1 MVSRGHCLHSKVMG
15 QAGGTMR
22 RLKINTGLFGA
33 DWLDHV
39 AIGVKRVNWK
49 LKVSLLKEEVA
60 KLVHHPEALW
70 AGGEEYVD
78 DELM

>member
-1 MVSRGHCLHSKVMG
+1 MNYQKTLSAQQSDGVSWLTHMVVLVKKV
-15 QAGGTMR
+15 
-22 RLKINTGLFGA
+22 N
-33 DWLDHV
+33 H
-39 AIGVKRVNWK
+39 K
-49 LKVSLLKEEVA
+49 LKVSVMKEAVA

>member
-1 MVSRGHCLHSKVMG
+1 MVV
-15 QAGGTMR
+15 
-22 RLKINTGLFGA
+22 
-33 DWLDHV
+33 W
-39 AIGVKRVNWK
+39 VKKVNWK
-49 LKVSLLKEEVA
+49 LKVSLPKKEVA

>member
-1 MVSRGHCLHSKVMG
+1 MVTRGYGLH
-15 QAGGTMR
+15 
-22 RLKINTGLFGA
+22 RLIHSTQSIGA
-33 DWLDHV
+33 SWWDHV
-39 AIGVKRVNWK
+39 VVGVKRVNWK

-60 KLVHHPEALW
+60 KLVNHPEALW